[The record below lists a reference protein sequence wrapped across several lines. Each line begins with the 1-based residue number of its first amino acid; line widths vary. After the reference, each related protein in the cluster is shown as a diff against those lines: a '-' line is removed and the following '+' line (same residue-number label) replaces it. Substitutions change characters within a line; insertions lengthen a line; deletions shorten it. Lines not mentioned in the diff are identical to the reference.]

1 MQYRFQRI
9 SPNTNLSV
17 EARRLVCELA
27 QVKNP
32 EEFIQDSLADRTIK
46 ANGFYWSVSHKPE
59 YVAAAISSVPVGID
73 IELNVL
79 RSHELLET
87 FSVPDWQTFYRHWVC
102 KEALIK
108 LLQLTI
114 NDLSHIQIEDEEE
127 NSVLVSYQQNHYT
140 CLVEQNETITLAVVE
155 QNTQNENPV
164 PDSDQSHG

>member
-1 MQYRFQRI
+1 MQYRFQHT

-17 EARRLVCELA
+17 EARRLVCKLA
-27 QVKNP
+27 HIKNP
-32 EEFIQDSLADRTIK
+32 EQFIQDSLVDRTIK

-59 YVAAAISSVPVGID
+59 YVAAAISSVPIGVD
-73 IELNVL
+73 IELNVS
-79 RSHELLET
+79 RSHELLKT
-87 FSVPDWQTFYRHWVC
+87 FSVPDWKTFYRHWVC

-114 NDLSHIQIEDEEE
+114 HDMPRIQIEHEEE

-155 QNTQNENPV
+155 QNTQNQNLV
-164 PDSDQSHG
+164 PDGDQSHG